1 MNFTFETPIVMGL
14 GLYDVSVTRITGT
27 RTTYKGKAAYKVN
40 AYERGSRL
48 PCYSV
53 VNATD
58 SAKALFN
65 AVKNAIRDAV
75 KSGTVK
81 NRAGEIAMLISLMG

>member
-1 MNFTFETPIVMGL
+1 MNFTFETPIIMGL
-14 GLYDVSVTRITGT
+14 GLYEMNVKRITGT

-40 AYERGSRL
+40 AYEQESRL

-58 SAKALFN
+58 SAKANFR
-65 AVKNAIRDAV
+65 AIRDAIRDALKSGDV
-75 KSGTVK
+75 KS
-81 NRAGEIAMLISLMG
+81 RAGEIATLISYMG